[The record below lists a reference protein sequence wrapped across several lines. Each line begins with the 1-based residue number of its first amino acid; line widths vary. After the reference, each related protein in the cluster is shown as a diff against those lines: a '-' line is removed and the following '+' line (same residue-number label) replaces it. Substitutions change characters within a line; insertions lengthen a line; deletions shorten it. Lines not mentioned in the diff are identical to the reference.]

1 MRMLKKI
8 QLAARRRA
16 NFFVGRN
23 SNGADDQSN
32 MVDSKTTVTKKKK

>member
-1 MRMLKKI
+1 MLKKI